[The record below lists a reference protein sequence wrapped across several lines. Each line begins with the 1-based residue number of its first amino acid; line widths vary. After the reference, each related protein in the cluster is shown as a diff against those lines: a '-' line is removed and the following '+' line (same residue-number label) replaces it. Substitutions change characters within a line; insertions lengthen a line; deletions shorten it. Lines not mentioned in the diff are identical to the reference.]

1 MPARVVVVLDGADG
15 LAQRTVETLLAD
27 GIDALALPSFMVALD
42 ALEASQRIE
51 LLVTCP
57 EFVAGPPNGIA
68 LARMA
73 RLKRPGVKILF
84 IGSLEF
90 AHLADGLGEFLP
102 TPTSVDDVTGVVTR
116 MLMKAAAD

>member
-1 MPARVVVVLDGADG
+1 MPARVVVVLDEADG
-15 LAQRTVETLLAD
+15 LAQRTVETLLAE
-27 GIDALALPSFMVALD
+27 GIDTLALPSSMVALD

-73 RLKRPGVKILF
+73 RLKRS
-84 IGSLEF
+84 GSKSCSS
-90 AHLADGLGEFLP
+90 ARW
-102 TPTSVDDVTGVVTR
+102 SSRISRTGWAISCRRPPPWMT
-116 MLMKAAAD
+116 